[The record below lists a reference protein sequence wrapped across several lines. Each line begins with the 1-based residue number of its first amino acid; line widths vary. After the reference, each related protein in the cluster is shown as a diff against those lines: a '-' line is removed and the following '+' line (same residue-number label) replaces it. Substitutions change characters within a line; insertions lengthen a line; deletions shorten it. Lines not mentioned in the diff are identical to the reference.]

1 MGLGMVVGDSTM
13 KRRSEKSTF
22 LMQYIFTMT
31 FINDRRIDRGL
42 DMMVAP
48 LGGFCQ
54 GPNGARNGCGRLD
67 NETTLGKMYFSYAI
81 YIYYDIHQ

>member
-22 LMQYIFTMT
+22 LMQYLFTMT
-31 FINDRRIDRGL
+31 LINDRRIDRGL

-48 LGGFCQ
+48 LGGFGQ
-54 GPNGARNGCGRLD
+54 GRNAARNGCGRLD
-67 NETTLGKMYFSYAI
+67 NETTLGIMYFSYAI

>member
-1 MGLGMVVGDSTM
+1 
-13 KRRSEKSTF
+13 
-22 LMQYIFTMT
+22 MQYLFAMT

-48 LGGFCQ
+48 LGGFGQ
-54 GPNGARNGCGRLD
+54 GPNGSRNGCGRLD
-67 NETTLGKMYFSYAI
+67 NETTLGKIYFSYAI